1 MQRYL
6 VAINYDGPHDRLA
19 GEIRALAFGDD
30 ARFHIVVP
38 AVAGAKEHSEGQPRA
53 RAQHLLESI
62 TSVLDDVPN
71 VDGEV
76 GDANLFV
83 AMGNVPDRRPY
94 EVLVIATPPLEAPEQ
109 ASLVEHLVR
118 MHGLPVIHVTVA
130 GSVWLQRH
138 FLPIGSEHT

>member
-19 GEIRALAFGDD
+19 DDIRALAFGDD

-38 AVAGAKEHSEGQPRA
+38 AVARVKEHSEGQPRA
-53 RAQHLLESI
+53 LAQHLLDSI

-71 VDGEV
+71 VDGQV

-83 AMGNVPDRRPY
+83 AIGDELDRRPY
-94 EVLVIATPPLEAPEQ
+94 EVLVIATPPLDAPEQ

-118 MHGLPVIHVTVA
+118 MYGLPVIHVTVT
-130 GSVWLQRH
+130 GSVWLRREL
-138 FLPIGSEHT
+138 LPVRSEHQ